1 MILMRQRRT
10 KEGHNSVAQNMIHRA
25 FVPMHFF
32 HHVLDHSLKKFAR
45 FFGITVG
52 EQLHRAFHIGKQHRD
67 LLALAFERALGDE
80 NLFSEMLR
88 SVDLRRYKARL
99 RNCSTGYRMR
109 ALGAEL
115 RSCGKLIAAVRAGAG
130 QRRRAFF
137 TELRLRPVLK
147 LALRTLHAAASSAGS
162 VKLKVEPWPGALE
175 SVIRPP
181 CSSTSKRVITSPS
194 PVPRLDWGERSW
206 TRKNLVKICVCSSGE
221 RPMPVSLT
229 STRTNPLSRRAATV
243 MMPSTSVYLWA
254 LEMRFVRICVTPS
267 ASAHTAGSASPRSSP
282 EPLPLGF
289 DQRAQ
294 RAGDLR
300 DQTGEVQAR
309 AVKIDLARLHAREI
323 EEIVDQP

>member
-1 MILMRQRRT
+1 
-10 KEGHNSVAQNMIHRA
+10 MIHRA

-32 HHVLDHSLKKFAR
+32 HHVLDHSVKKFAR

-67 LLALAFERALGDE
+67 LLAFSFERTFRVE
-80 NLFSEMLR
+80 NLFGEVFWCVHFR
-88 SVDLRRYKARL
+88 SDK
-99 RNCSTGYRMR
+99 TGRDRSADWMR

-115 RSCGKLIAAVRAGAG
+115 CSCGKLIAAVRAGAR

-137 TELRLRPVLK
+137 AELRLRSVLK
-147 LALRTLHAAASSAGS
+147 LALRTLHAEASSAGS

-243 MMPSTSVYLWA
+243 MLPSTSVYLWA

-267 ASAHTAGSASPRSSP
+267 ASAHTAGSASPRSSLSRCRLASISGRS
-282 EPLPLGF
+282 EPATSGI
-289 DQRAQ
+289 R
-294 RAGDLR
+294 
-300 DQTGEVQAR
+300 QAR
-309 AVKIDLARLHAREI
+309 SRLVR
-323 EEIVDQP
+323 